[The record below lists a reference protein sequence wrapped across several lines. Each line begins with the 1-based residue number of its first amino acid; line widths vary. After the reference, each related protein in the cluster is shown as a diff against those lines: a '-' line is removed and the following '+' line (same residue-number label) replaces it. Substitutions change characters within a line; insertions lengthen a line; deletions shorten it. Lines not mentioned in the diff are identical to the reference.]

1 MCRGGGVNYIFKKE
15 SIKTNNW
22 ESYDYIRSFFPIK
35 DKAYSDKG
43 GGTYRLENYKN
54 GEITTIKGGGGPKRG
69 TREEWPPL
77 RRRGSLNGEKLCR
90 GGGV

>member
-43 GGTYRLENYKN
+43 GGLIDWKIIRMEKLRRL
-54 GEITTIKGGGGPKRG
+54 KGGGAQKGYSGRMAAIAQERK
-69 TREEWPPL
+69 
-77 RRRGSLNGEKLCR
+77 S
-90 GGGV
+90 